1 MRAGVALSGCAFSPT
16 VTNTLQGGED
26 CYPSDEVFLLA
37 VVPGV
42 LEGRV
47 ALQGCIGTLGELGAF
62 GLIGV
67 VGALVPVQVPEHEE
81 EEADQD
87 QSHCSDHSCKK
98 DRMQVSQG
106 RRGQCCSMTLSSG
119 HNVLPSWS
127 RVHLGK
133 AG

>member
-1 MRAGVALSGCAFSPT
+1 MLTVVALSGCAFSLT
-16 VTNTLQGGED
+16 ATNTLQGGED

-47 ALQGCIGTLGELGAF
+47 TLQGCIGTLGELCSF

-67 VGALVPVQVPEHEE
+67 VGTLVPVQVPKHEE

-98 DRMQVSQG
+98 DRMQINQG
-106 RRGQCCSMTLSSG
+106 RQGQCCSMTLSPG
-119 HNVLPSWS
+119 HNILPSWS

-133 AG
+133 AL